1 MLPTCR
7 SQLVGHIADP
17 DHVLVLPEAVLA
29 SVVHVLV
36 LVVLVHPAHHA
47 MSNQGIWVGNLHFP
61 YYDEEAEK
69 KRRQKLTTVAM
80 PELDIVI
87 PWLELIPFIVHVKE
101 KFWNQVL
108 KKFILKQVKET
119 AALCWHYT
127 MMTWL
132 NFFAVTP
139 LN

>member
-1 MLPTCR
+1 MTK
-7 SQLVGHIADP
+7 V
-17 DHVLVLPEAVLA
+17 
-29 SVVHVLV
+29 
-36 LVVLVHPAHHA
+36 
-47 MSNQGIWVGNLHFP
+47 
-61 YYDEEAEK
+61 DEEAEK

-132 NFFAVTP
+132 IFFAVAP
-139 LN
+139 LI